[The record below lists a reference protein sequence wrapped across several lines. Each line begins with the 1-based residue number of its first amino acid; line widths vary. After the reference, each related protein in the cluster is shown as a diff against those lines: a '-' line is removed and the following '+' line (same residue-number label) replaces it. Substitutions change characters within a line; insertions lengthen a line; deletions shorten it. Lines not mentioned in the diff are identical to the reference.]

1 VPEIRIRATEPTDA
15 EALAE
20 LYACSRVQFNTL
32 QLPFRSVES
41 RRARLQPDPNTHYLV
56 AVVDGRV
63 VGALGLHLEQNPRR
77 RDCAWFGM
85 SVHDDFQ
92 GQGVGSALM
101 RAMLDLADNWLGLR
115 RLELTVY
122 TDNAPAVHLYEKF
135 GFKIEGRLEQFALR
149 AGQYVDAYSMARLR
163 PARSS

>member
-1 VPEIRIRATEPTDA
+1 VPEIRIRATEATDA

-20 LYACSRVQFNTL
+20 LFACPRVQANTL
-32 QLPFRSVES
+32 QLPFRSVEFS
-41 RRARLQPDPNTHYLV
+41 RSRIQADPLAHRLV

-77 RDCAWFGM
+77 RHCAGLGM
-85 SVHDDFQ
+85 GVHDDFQ

-101 RAMLDLADNWLGLR
+101 RAAIDLAENWLGVR

-135 GFKIEGRLEQFALR
+135 GFVIEGTLRQYALR
-149 AGQYVDAYSMARLR
+149 GGQYVDAYSMARLR
-163 PARSS
+163 A